1 MHRRTVAP
9 EKPRAAATA
18 TLRIE
23 ALAAEPLAKPFGVRS
38 IGKAENA
45 DRRCHTVFDNLVT
58 ALDDALADA
67 VDAIACRFSRCGSLQ
82 RLTPRLFIHLHQK
95 PKHPMRQLPGDLTCC
110 P

>member
-1 MHRRTVAP
+1 VTKPQGDCREINTWLEQMHRRTVAP

-45 DRRCHTVFDNLVT
+45 DRRCHTVFDSWWPLLT
-58 ALDDALADA
+58 M
-67 VDAIACRFSRCGSLQ
+67 RSPTP
-82 RLTPRLFIHLHQK
+82 LTP
-95 PKHPMRQLPGDLTCC
+95 
-110 P
+110 